1 MRLCIIMTVIQTE
14 VKKWG
19 NSMAV
24 VIPREITKKE
34 HIKEN
39 QKLTLIIV
47 KETKNVLKETFG
59 TFKFKKSAQQMK
71 DEIRKELYNE

>member
-1 MRLCIIMTVIQTE
+1 MTFIKTE

-24 VIPREITKKE
+24 VIPNETVKKE
-34 HIKEN
+34 HLKESETITLIIIKEN
-39 QKLTLIIV
+39 
-47 KETKNVLKETFG
+47 KNVLKETFG
-59 TFKFKKSAQQMK
+59 IGKGILKKTGQQMK

>member
-1 MRLCIIMTVIQTE
+1 MTVIKTE

-24 VIPREITKKE
+24 VIPKE
-34 HIKEN
+34 AVKLEHLKEN
-39 QKLTLIIV
+39 QKVTLIIV
-47 KETKNVLKETFG
+47 KESNVLKETFG